1 MSGVQELLI
10 RQGLEES
17 AAVKLRLLAAAAQP
31 LAAGAQHLVSCLR
44 NGGKVLLCGNG
55 GSAADAQHL
64 AAELVG
70 RFKMERRAL
79 PSMALPVNASTIT
92 AIGNDYG
99 YEYVF
104 ARQVAAFGH
113 EGDVLVAIS
122 TSGTSPNV
130 VRAVE
135 AARERGMVSL
145 GLTGASGG
153 ALLSL
158 CDVTIAVP
166 SEDVA
171 RIQEAHITVG
181 HIWCEIVERAL
192 FG

>member
-1 MSGVQELLI
+1 MSGELL
-10 RQGLEES
+10 RLGLEES
-17 AAVKLRLLAAAAQP
+17 AAVKLRLLASQGQQ
-31 LAAGAQHLVSCLR
+31 LEAGATHLVECLGA
-44 NGGKVLLCGNG
+44 GGKVLLCGNG

-79 PSMALPVNASTIT
+79 PAMALAVNTSSLT

-99 YEYVF
+99 YEHVF
-104 ARQVAAFGH
+104 ARQVAAFGRA
-113 EGDVLVAIS
+113 GDVLVAIS
-122 TSGTSPNV
+122 TSGRSTNV
-130 VRAVE
+130 LRAVRV
-135 AARERGMVSL
+135 ARDAGMVSVA
-145 GLTGASGG
+145 LTGKDGG
-153 ALLSL
+153 DLRSC
-158 CDVTIAVP
+158 CDVTVAVP

-181 HIWCEIVERAL
+181 HIWCEIVERLL